1 MSSASVAEAPERNST
16 AAATACPKRSSGIAT
31 ATASGTEGWSF
42 KTSSTSSGNTFSP
55 PVLMTTEP
63 RPSRW
68 MAPSASTVAKSPGT
82 E

>member
-1 MSSASVAEAPERNST
+1 MSSASVASAPGRNST
-16 AAATACPKRSSGIAT
+16 AAPTTWPKRSSGIPT
-31 ATASGTEGWSF
+31 ATASATDGWSF

-68 MAPSASTVAKSPGT
+68 IAPSASTVAKSPGT